1 MRLELCFSSI
11 NQGGLDMNDLI
22 EKYVL
27 YTLKGA
33 AVFSTFIVLLRMAF
47 EESSSFYGLLLA
59 IAGTLGILF
68 LVVNALIFT
77 NSKGLINYGAFSAML
92 IGLVIIA
99 TVIMTVLKGDDL
111 DTVFTSGWDTVQYL
125 TQILL
130 AAIAGLYLATEG
142 GARIHVVERIGLV
155 CIIPAFMLVEL
166 ISPYHGSGAFEGWDW
181 EAVVAVVIVTVIML
195 GVLFF
200 SNLVHSIAYP
210 LTFAL
215 CAWVVDLANVKHFI
229 FDGSDTSPTYDD
241 YGYSD
246 YSYGPSYSATTLLR
260 IAVSTA
266 FLIYCA
272 WIVWRTRKNAQELV

>member
-1 MRLELCFSSI
+1 
-11 NQGGLDMNDLI
+11 MNDLI

-47 EESSSFYGLLLA
+47 EGESSVYGLA
-59 IAGTLGILF
+59 IAIVGTLGIIF
-68 LVVNALIFT
+68 VVFNALILT

-92 IGLVIIA
+92 VGLIIIAGVII
-99 TVIMTVLKGDDL
+99 TVLKGDDL
-111 DTVFTSGWDTVQYL
+111 DTIFTSGWDTIQYL

-130 AAIAGLYLATEG
+130 AAIAGLYLATET

-155 CIIPAFMLVEL
+155 CVIPAFMLIEL
-166 ISPYHGSGAFEGWDW
+166 ISPYHGTGVFEGWDW
-181 EAVVAVVIVTVIML
+181 EAVVAVIIVTAIML

-200 SNLVHSIAYP
+200 SNLIHSIAYP
-210 LTFAL
+210 FTFAL
-215 CAWVVDLANVKHFI
+215 CAWVIDIANAKHFI
-229 FDGSDTSPTYDD
+229 FDGSNTSPSYDE

-246 YSYGPSYSATTLLR
+246 YSFGPSYSATTLLR
-260 IAVSTA
+260 MTVSSA